1 MAGPPVDG
9 VMTRERSITL
19 VSLPPILAFTWWI
32 AMLAIAAVT
41 GRHPIWSLEAR
52 NLPEAVAFRD
62 SGAAVRR
69 VERGEDPNRAA
80 EVRARVVLD
89 ETADLTPIEA
99 AAATRQG
106 EMVQLLLDLGASPDA
121 TVWQRA
127 WCISDAS
134 AVRDVLEAHRPPGAT
149 EDCAVQ

>member
-1 MAGPPVDG
+1 
-9 VMTRERSITL
+9 MTRERIVTL
-19 VSLPPILAFTWWI
+19 VSLPSILVFTGWT

-41 GRHPIWSLEAR
+41 GRHPIWSLEPR

-62 SGAAVRR
+62 PGAVVRR
-69 VERGEDPNRAA
+69 IDSGEDPNRAA
-80 EVRARVVLD
+80 EVRAGVALD
-89 ETADLTPIEA
+89 ETASLTPIEA
-99 AAATRQG
+99 AAAARQG

-134 AVRDVLEAHRPPGAT
+134 AVRDVLETHRPPGAT

>member
-1 MAGPPVDG
+1 
-9 VMTRERSITL
+9 MTRERIVTL
-19 VSLPPILAFTWWI
+19 VSLPSILVFTGWT

-41 GRHPIWSLEAR
+41 GRHPIWSLEPR

-62 SGAAVRR
+62 PGAVVRR
-69 VERGEDPNRAA
+69 IDSGEDPNRAA
-80 EVRARVVLD
+80 EVRAGVALD
-89 ETADLTPIEA
+89 ESLTPIEA
-99 AAATRQG
+99 AAAARQG

-134 AVRDVLEAHRPPGAT
+134 AVRDVLQAHRPPGAT

>member
-1 MAGPPVDG
+1 M
-9 VMTRERSITL
+9 TL
-19 VSLPPILAFTWWI
+19 VSLPPILAFTWWT

-41 GRHPIWSLEAR
+41 GRHPIWSLEPR
-52 NLPEAVAFRD
+52 SLPEAVAFRD
-62 SGAAVRR
+62 AAAVVRR
-69 VERGEDPNRAA
+69 IDSGDDPNRAA
-80 EVRARVVLD
+80 EVRAGVVLD
-89 ETADLTPIEA
+89 DTVSLTPIEA
-99 AAATRQG
+99 AAAARHR

-134 AVRDVLEAHRPPGAT
+134 AVREVLRAHRPPGAM